1 MYTGYTALL
10 IVFLTHPG
18 ILVPIPATG
27 VWTWIRGLWQ
37 ASWVMVMQS
46 FSEGNR
52 SLMAAF
58 AYWLVLYMWAYM
70 YVAIAL
76 AQAKT

>member
-18 ILVPIPATG
+18 VLIPIPAPN
-27 VWTWIRGLWQ
+27 VWSWLRGIWQ
-37 ASWVMVMQS
+37 AAWVMVMHS
-46 FSEGNR
+46 FSEGKNNW
-52 SLMAAF
+52 MASMV
-58 AYWLVLYMWAYM
+58 YWVILYMWAYI

-76 AQAKT
+76 AQARS